1 MAIRDHTVLTF
12 DVVGTCIDF
21 ESGIVE
27 AVERI
32 TGGTGSVP
40 GRSVLLEA
48 FARAEAHQQRRAAH
62 LPFTQMLEPIYRAM
76 ARELGLPV
84 ETDQVGALRASI
96 PSWPAFPDA
105 TDALGRLARRF
116 RLVALTNA
124 DNWALGQ
131 MSAVLGHPFED
142 TVTAEDVG

>member
-1 MAIRDHTVLTF
+1 MMWFMAIRDHSVLTF

-40 GRSVLLEA
+40 DRPVLLEA
-48 FARAEAHQQRRAAH
+48 FARAEAHQQRQAAH
-62 LPFTQMLEPIYRAM
+62 LPFTQMLEPIYGAM
-76 ARELGLPV
+76 ARELGLPTG
-84 ETDQVGALRASI
+84 TDQVGALRASI

-105 TDALGRLARRF
+105 TGALGRAVSDGPSNF
-116 RLVALTNA
+116 RLLPGRSAVGP
-124 DNWALGQ
+124 ALGLG
-131 MSAVLGHPFED
+131 SACPG
-142 TVTAEDVG
+142 